1 MKDKMLT
8 VTKKN
13 LMELENYGEYEA
25 KRIIQEAKLKLVERN
40 FEFYA
45 NPKLGRVPAYIVEEI
60 IGFNIFEK
68 RGTNSSL

>member
-1 MKDKMLT
+1 MQT
-8 VTKKN
+8 VTKKD

-25 KRIIQEAKLKLVERN
+25 KRIIQEAKSKLVERN

-60 IGFNIFEK
+60 IGFNPSEK
-68 RGTNSSL
+68 RGT